1 MSQTPD
7 TYDVFQQRLGSNGAR
22 RTPGR
27 FSGDV
32 AGPRPAA
39 RRPPRSGR
47 ACFLWG
53 QPPGFFLPVT
63 M

>member
-27 FSGDV
+27 FSGNV
-32 AGPRPAA
+32 AGPTP
-39 RRPPRSGR
+39 
-47 ACFLWG
+47 
-53 QPPGFFLPVT
+53 PPGALHVPDARASRGVSLLASSSQ
-63 M
+63 